1 VASVRLAV
9 LTGLGALGACSEPP
23 APPPQDAMDG
33 VYANAQCPSF
43 TISDGALRF
52 DGGAIPGKV
61 EQGKSGYFFATEKAL
76 RYDIGQQGCRLV
88 IVDQGALMGA
98 ERKEFA
104 SPVIMIKLFSADRSA
119 SMYWTRT
126 GQ

>member
-1 VASVRLAV
+1 MRLAALIV
-9 LTGLGALGACSEPP
+9 LCALAACSELP

-43 TISDGALRF
+43 TISDGKMRF

-61 EQGKSGYFFATEKAL
+61 EQGKSGYIFATEKAL
-76 RYDIGQQGCRLV
+76 RYDIGQQGCRFV
-88 IVDQGALMGA
+88 IDDQGALTGA

-104 SPVIMIKLFSADRSA
+104 SPVIMIKLFSADRSQ

-126 GQ
+126 RP